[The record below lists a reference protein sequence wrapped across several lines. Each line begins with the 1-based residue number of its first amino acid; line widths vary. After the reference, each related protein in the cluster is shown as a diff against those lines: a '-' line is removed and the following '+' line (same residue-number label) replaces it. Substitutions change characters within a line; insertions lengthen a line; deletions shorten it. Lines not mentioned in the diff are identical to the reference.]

1 MPFCPDG
8 GFLHRAGPALVL
20 TLAAMLSCVAYDS
33 AGPPVP
39 NIDGTYATA
48 IAIDYSNFFETRT
61 DTLVAS
67 IILRDTHYR
76 GHFDGAYHIAD
87 DSGSF
92 AGVLR
97 PEGTLV
103 VTDFGAPPKPIAYV
117 GALRRLYSWCDFPR
131 LGTGPLLGQLRGDTL
146 LIDGTATVPCF
157 YHLFGQIPEIG
168 TELRLRIIG
177 VR

>member
-1 MPFCPDG
+1 MI
-8 GFLHRAGPALVL
+8 
-20 TLAAMLSCVAYDS
+20 AATLSCVAYDP

-39 NIDGTYATA
+39 SIDGTYATV
-48 IAIDYSNFFETRT
+48 IAIDYSNHLETRT
-61 DTLVAS
+61 DMLVAS

-76 GHFDGAYHIAD
+76 GQFDGTYRISD
-87 DSGSF
+87 DSGRF

-97 PEGTLV
+97 PESALV

-117 GALRRLYSWCDFPR
+117 GALRRLYPWCDFPR
-131 LGTGPLLGQLRGDTL
+131 LGTGPLPGRLRGDSL
-146 LIDGTATVPCF
+146 LVDGSASVPCF
-157 YHLFGQIPEIG
+157 YHLFGQIFEIG

>member
-1 MPFCPDG
+1 MQFCPDR
-8 GFLHRAGPALVL
+8 GFLLRAGPALVL
-20 TLAAMLSCVAYDS
+20 TLAATLSCVAYDS

-39 NIDGTYATA
+39 SIDGTYAA
-48 IAIDYSNFFETRT
+48 VIAIDYGNYLETRA
-61 DTLVAS
+61 DTLAAS
-67 IILRDTHYR
+67 IVLRDTHYR

-97 PEGTLV
+97 PESTLV
-103 VTDFGAPPKPIAYV
+103 VTDFGAPPRPIAYV
-117 GALRRLYSWCDFPR
+117 GALRRLYPWCDFAR
-131 LGTGPLLGQLRGDTL
+131 LGTGPLPGQLRGDSL
-146 LIDGTATVPCF
+146 LVDGNATVPCF

-168 TELRLRIIG
+168 TGLHLRIIG

>member
-1 MPFCPDG
+1 MSA
-8 GFLHRAGPALVL
+8 FLYRAGSALVL
-20 TLAAMLSCVAYDS
+20 TLVVTLSCVAYDS

-39 NIDGTYATA
+39 SIDGTYAA
-48 IAIDYSNFFETRT
+48 VIGIDYGNFFESRI

-67 IILRDTHYR
+67 IVLRDTHYR

-103 VTDFGAPPKPIAYV
+103 VTVFGAPPKPIAYV

-131 LGTGPLLGQLRGDTL
+131 LGTGGLSGQLRGDSL
-146 LIDGTATVPCF
+146 LVDGHGSVPCF
-157 YHLFGQIPEIG
+157 YHLFGQVAEVG
-168 TELRLRIIG
+168 TELRLHITG